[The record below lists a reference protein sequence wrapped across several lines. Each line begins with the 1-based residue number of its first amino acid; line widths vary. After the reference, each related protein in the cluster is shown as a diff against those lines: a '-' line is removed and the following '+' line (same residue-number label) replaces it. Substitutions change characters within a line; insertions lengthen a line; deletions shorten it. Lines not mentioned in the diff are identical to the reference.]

1 VGFYTEIVAYLA
13 TRENGS
19 TLAQFET
26 AFNLA
31 PARARS
37 DIRIARNWLGSTHA
51 SVANTCPMP

>member
-1 VGFYTEIVAYLA
+1 MGLHTEIVAYLA
-13 TRENGS
+13 TRASGA

-37 DIRIARNWLGSTHA
+37 DIRIARNWLGL
-51 SVANTCPMP
+51 NP